1 MKLTREALLAGLGI
15 VGLGLV
21 APAIAAPSDSHG
33 SPSVV
38 AQATAASSSAAPL
51 LSGTPEPTEEPTT
64 PPSDALVAAAA
75 VGPEWSAY
83 AKIVEGANDFIE
95 VIHSKQE
102 REGLKFDKTFKISS
116 RKPTFARCEIIS
128 GDGKGGT
135 VVWRGGTKI
144 QAHSGDEHS
153 AIIVVLP
160 RHNKRV
166 IDLMGYGCG
175 DTTPDNVVGYTTHN
189 GKLSEAAG
197 PTIDG
202 QATDDVT
209 WVVNPGDQVW
219 VNKEDFFIS
228 KTTHLI
234 IASKGYHADQLV
246 EDSTWQI
253 TVNPGLKYSTF
264 DIGG

>member
-1 MKLTREALLAGLGI
+1 MKLTREALLAGLGL

-21 APAIAAPSDSHG
+21 APAFAAPAAPLG
-33 SPSVV
+33 APAVV
-38 AQATAASSSAAPL
+38 AQATTAPPL

-83 AKIVEGANDFIE
+83 AQIVEKADTFIE
-95 VIHSKQE
+95 EIHSKQQK
-102 REGLKFDKTFKISS
+102 GALKFDKTFKITS
-116 RKPTFARCEIIS
+116 RKPNYARCDIAS
-128 GDGKGGT
+128 GDGAGS
-135 VVWRGGTKI
+135 VAVWRGGTKV
-144 QAHSGDEHS
+144 QAHEGGEHK

-209 WVVNPGDQVW
+209 WVVNPGDQVY
-219 VNKEDFFIS
+219 VTKEDFFIS
-228 KTTHLI
+228 KTSHLI
-234 IASKGYHADQLV
+234 IATKGYHGDELD

-253 TVNPGLKYSTF
+253 TVNPTVPYSTF